1 MLVYVPSA
9 GFINKSLGGP
19 RRRGPPRSKGNPMCM
34 KGNRHPPVIPFL
46 HVRSLSVAWKV
57 FSQTFRGDTFVVRW
71 HRRLYRD
78 QGAVVNHRGPR
89 GGRPFEK
96 PTTSS
101 ILRKSLSVCL
111 AFAVGPHRRWLLGFL
126 ARRTRYRRRSAR
138 GGEGLCVGTHRQ
150 SGRARPDGV
159 LSLGGFFAYELAKLT
174 DAPGPLSS
182 NLIAQFCHP
191 FDFFT

>member
-1 MLVYVPSA
+1 MPRFRRWASPSVATGFFGAEDKVPS
-9 GFINKSLGGP
+9 
-19 RRRGPPRSKGNPMCM
+19 
-34 KGNRHPPVIPFL
+34 
-46 HVRSLSVAWKV
+46 
-57 FSQTFRGDTFVVRW
+57 T
-71 HRRLYRD
+71 
-78 QGAVVNHRGPR
+78 
-89 GGRPFEK
+89 
-96 PTTSS
+96 
-101 ILRKSLSVCL
+101 VC
-111 AFAVGPHRRWLLGFL
+111 
-126 ARRTRYRRRSAR
+126 T